1 MLRFCGFDLELVV
14 EDLLPP
20 EARGGWPVVYS
31 ARDGDGSRWLIV
43 QVDDDPLHM
52 AWLCAPISERA
63 LVAVVAGRGAPTDAL
78 RHSLTG
84 VRRAGHHPPGP
95 SSSRPLPARRPGDR
109 GVVGCALRSRSG
121 GRLNAR
127 RSSG

>member
-31 ARDGDGSRWLIV
+31 ARDGDGNRWLIV

-84 VRRAGHHPPGP
+84 SAELVTIHQGRALPDRCLLGVQVTEELSAAPCGP
-95 SSSRPLPARRPGDR
+95 DLLA
-109 GVVGCALRSRSG
+109 A
-121 GRLNAR
+121 
-127 RSSG
+127 

>member
-31 ARDGDGSRWLIV
+31 ARDGDGNRWLIV
-43 QVDDDPLHM
+43 QGDDDPLHT

-63 LVAVVAGRGAPTDAL
+63 LVAVVAGRGAPADAL

-84 VRRAGHHPPGP
+84 SAELVTIHQGRALPDRCLLGAQVTQELSAAPCGP
-95 SSSRPLPARRPGDR
+95 DLVA
-109 GVVGCALRSRSG
+109 A
-121 GRLNAR
+121 
-127 RSSG
+127 

>member
-31 ARDGDGSRWLIV
+31 ARDGDGNSWLIV

-84 VRRAGHHPPGP
+84 SAELVTIHQGRALPDRCLLGAQVTEELSAAPCGP
-95 SSSRPLPARRPGDR
+95 
-109 GVVGCALRSRSG
+109 ALV
-121 GRLNAR
+121 AA
-127 RSSG
+127 